1 MCPPP
6 IVPRSIV
13 TGLVLL
19 FALDLALAQG
29 AGKPGAE
36 PKADTPLTQCAAA
49 NRQSL
54 ADLTQAFEA
63 ARNRNRLNPV
73 LTSRLQGFEV
83 QLGNL
88 RAALPRDSRNQK
100 SCEQLTQ
107 NIATEQERLQRI
119 ASPDSQVTECT
130 AANQLA
136 HGQAVQMVA
145 ALPEDARGVAQPAL
159 ARLNSLKPSLAS
171 EGQTIQDC
179 KQTAAAIAQE
189 RTQIQAL
196 AKAAAASPVDSAAI
210 DACRAAN
217 IDAYGDALRAWQDWA
232 SILGV
237 ATGAAEYDAAML
249 RLRRLRDEVA
259 RPGTLAECE
268 AQMRSIAL
276 ERLRAP
282 RPGNT
287 VTAPTPVPAP
297 AAPPTPSAQSPAPA
311 PAPDNRAV
319 DCRSL
324 HGPAYNDL
332 ARRFARLLEA
342 GGPLASSLAMQS
354 LGERLTSLHG
364 QLAAGATGA
373 ACVVIEG
380 ALQQA
385 QRELE
390 QLASGTAPAATATPA
405 RARADA

>member
-29 AGKPGAE
+29 AGKPVAE

-119 ASPDSQVTECT
+119 AGPDSQVAECT